1 MESGE
6 MNTEI
11 LGVALQIVLLIVISY
26 PLGKYIAKVY
36 KGEKT
41 WSDFMKPV
49 ERLIYKVAGVNPEEE
64 MNWKQF
70 LKALL
75 ILNAFWFVW
84 GMVLLCTQQWLP
96 LNPDG
101 NANQTPDL
109 AFNTCI
115 SFMVNCNLQHY
126 SGESGLTYF
135 TQLFVIMLFQFITA
149 ATGMAAMAGIM
160 KSMAAKTTKTI
171 GNFWH
176 YLVISCTR
184 ILFPMSL
191 IVGFILIIQGTP
203 MGFDSKMTIPT
214 LEGAEQTVSQGPTA
228 AIVPIK
234 QLGTNGGGYFGVN
247 SSHPLENP
255 TYLTNIVECWSILI
269 IPMALVFALGF
280 YLKRKK
286 LGYVIYGVMLFA
298 YLLGVF
304 CNVHYEMAG
313 NPKIDE
319 MGIDQSC
326 GAMEGKETR
335 LGPGA
340 TALWSVT
347 TTVTSNGS
355 VNGMHDSTMPL
366 SGMVEMLN
374 MQINTWFGGVG
385 VGWMNYFTFII
396 IAVFI
401 SGLMVGRTPEFLCHK
416 VEAREMKVASI
427 VALLHPFVI
436 LVGTALAAYLYVHA
450 PAFVENEGGW
460 LNNPGFHGLS
470 EMLYEFTSVA
480 ANNGSGF
487 EGLGD
492 NTWFWNYSCGIVL
505 ILSRFIPIVGQVAI
519 AGLLASKKYIPE
531 SAGTLKTDTVTFSV
545 MTFAVIFIVAALSFF
560 PVHALSTIAEHFSL

>member
-1 MESGE
+1 
-6 MNTEI
+6 MNTELI
-11 LGVALQIVLLIVISY
+11 GSIAQIVLMVVLAY
-26 PLGKYIAKVY
+26 PLGMYIAKVY

-41 WSDFMKPV
+41 WLDFMAPV
-49 ERLIYKVAGVNPEEE
+49 EKWIYKLCGINPNEE
-64 MNWKQF
+64 MNWKSF

-75 ILNAFWFVW
+75 TINVFWFFW
-84 GMVLLCTQQWLP
+84 GMVLLCTQKYLP

-101 NANQTPDL
+101 NASQSPDL

-149 ATGMAAMAGIM
+149 ATGMAALAGVFKAMAT
-160 KSMAAKTTKTI
+160 KTTNTI
-171 GNFWH
+171 GNFWN
-176 YLVISCTR
+176 YLVKSCTR
-184 ILFPMSL
+184 ILLPMSL
-191 IVGFILIIQGTP
+191 IVGFILILQGVP
-203 MGFDSKMTIPT
+203 MGFDGKMAVTT
-214 LEGAEQTVSQGPTA
+214 MEGTEQLVSQGPTA

-255 TYLTNIVECWSILI
+255 TYLSNMVECWAILI
-269 IPMALVFALGF
+269 LPMAMVFALGF

-286 LGYVIYGVMLFA
+286 LGYTIFGVMLFA
-298 YLLGVF
+298 YLASVAI
-304 CNVHYEMAG
+304 NTYYEMNG
-313 NPKIDE
+313 NPRITE
-319 MGIDQSC
+319 MGIDQTC

-335 LGPGA
+335 LGPAA
-340 TALWSVT
+340 TALWSCT

-366 SGMVEMLN
+366 SGMMEMLN

-385 VGWMNYFTFII
+385 VGFMNYYAFLI

-401 SGLMVGRTPEFLCHK
+401 SGLMVGRTPEFLGKK
-416 VEAREMKVASI
+416 VEAREMKIATI
-427 VALLHPFVI
+427 VALAHPFVI
-436 LVGTALAAYLYVHA
+436 LIFTAISSYIYVNH
-450 PAFVENEGGW
+450 PAFVESEGGW

-470 EMLYEFTSVA
+470 EMLYEYTSA
-480 ANNGSGF
+480 SANNGSGF

-492 NTWFWNYSCGIVL
+492 NTWFWNFTTGLAL
-505 ILSRFIPIVGQVAI
+505 IISRYLPIVGQVAI
-519 AGLLASKKYIPE
+519 AGLLAQKKFIPE
-531 SAGTLKTDTVTFSV
+531 SAGTLKTDTVTFGV
-545 MTFAVIFIVAALSFF
+545 MTFCVIFIVAALSFF
-560 PVHALSTIAEHFSL
+560 PALTLGPIAEYFSIY

>member
-1 MESGE
+1 

-11 LGVALQIVLLIVISY
+11 LGVALQVILMVVLAY

-36 KGEKT
+36 KGQKT

-49 ERLIYKVAGVNPEEE
+49 ERLIFKVSGINPQEE

-84 GMVLLCTQQWLP
+84 GMVLLVTQHWLP

-101 NANQTPDL
+101 NGPQSPDQ

-160 KSMAAKTTKTI
+160 KSISAKTTKTI
-171 GNFWH
+171 GNFWNF
-176 YLVISCTR
+176 LVLSSTR
-184 ILFPMSL
+184 ILLPLSL
-191 IVGFILIIQGTP
+191 IVGFILILQGTP
-203 MGFDSKMTIPT
+203 MGFDGKMEVTT
-214 LEGAEQTVSQGPTA
+214 LEGQEQLVSQGPAA

-255 TYLTNIVECWSILI
+255 TYLSNMVECWSILI
-269 IPMALVFALGF
+269 IPMAMVFALGF
-280 YLKRKK
+280 YSNRKK
-286 LGYVIYGVMLFA
+286 LAYCIFGVMLFA
-298 YLLGVF
+298 YLAGVGI
-304 CNVHYEMAG
+304 NVYQEMNG
-313 NPKIDE
+313 NPRIDE
-319 MGIDQSC
+319 LGIAQDG
-326 GAMEGKETR
+326 GAMEGKEVR
-335 LGPGA
+335 LGSAA
-340 TALWSVT
+340 TALWSIT

-366 SGMVEMLN
+366 SGMMEMLN

-385 VGWMNYFTFII
+385 VGWMNYYTFII

-401 SGLMVGRTPEFLCHK
+401 SGLMVGRTPEFLGKK
-416 VEAREMKVASI
+416 VEAREMKIATV

-436 LVGTALAAYLYVHA
+436 LVGTALSTYLFAHH
-450 PAFVENEGGW
+450 PDFVASEGGW

-470 EMLYEFTSVA
+470 EQLYEFTSCA

-492 NTWFWNYSCGIVL
+492 NTYFWNYSCGWVL

-519 AGLLASKKYIPE
+519 GGLLAQEKFIPE
-531 SAGTLKTDTVTFSV
+531 SAGTLKTDTVTFAV

>member
-1 MESGE
+1 
-6 MNTEI
+6 MNTELI
-11 LGVALQIVLLIVISY
+11 GSIAQIVLMVVLAY
-26 PLGKYIAKVY
+26 PLGMYIAKVY

-41 WSDFMKPV
+41 WLDFMAPV
-49 ERLIYKVAGVNPEEE
+49 EKWIYKLCGINPDEE
-64 MNWKQF
+64 MNWKSF

-75 ILNAFWFVW
+75 TINVFWFFW
-84 GMVLLCTQQWLP
+84 GMVLLCTQKYLP

-101 NANQTPDL
+101 NASQSPDL

-149 ATGMAAMAGIM
+149 ATGMAALAGVFKAMAT
-160 KSMAAKTTKTI
+160 KTTNTI
-171 GNFWH
+171 GNFWN
-176 YLVISCTR
+176 YLVKSCTR
-184 ILFPMSL
+184 ILLPMSL
-191 IVGFILIIQGTP
+191 IVGFILILQGVP
-203 MGFDSKMTIPT
+203 MGFDGKMAVTT
-214 LEGAEQTVSQGPTA
+214 MEGTEQLVSQGPTA

-255 TYLTNIVECWSILI
+255 TYLSNMVECWAILI
-269 IPMALVFALGF
+269 LPIAMVFALGF

-286 LGYVIYGVMLFA
+286 LGYTIFGVMLFA
-298 YLLGVF
+298 YLASVAI
-304 CNVHYEMAG
+304 NTYYEMNG
-313 NPKIDE
+313 NPRITE
-319 MGIDQSC
+319 MGIDQTC

-335 LGPGA
+335 LGPAA
-340 TALWSVT
+340 TALWSCT

-366 SGMVEMLN
+366 SGMMEMLN

-385 VGWMNYFTFII
+385 VGFMNYYAFLI

-401 SGLMVGRTPEFLCHK
+401 SGLMVGRTPEFLGKK
-416 VEAREMKVASI
+416 VEAREMKIATI
-427 VALLHPFVI
+427 VALAHPFVI
-436 LVGTALAAYLYVHA
+436 LIFTAISSYIYVNH
-450 PAFVENEGGW
+450 PAFVESEGGW

-470 EMLYEFTSVA
+470 EMLYEYTSA
-480 ANNGSGF
+480 SANNGSGF

-492 NTWFWNYSCGIVL
+492 NTWFWNFTTGLAL
-505 ILSRFIPIVGQVAI
+505 IISRYLPIVGQVAI
-519 AGLLASKKYIPE
+519 VGLLAQKKFIPE
-531 SAGTLKTDTVTFSV
+531 SAGTLKTDTVTFGV
-545 MTFAVIFIVAALSFF
+545 MTFCVIFIVAALSFF
-560 PVHALSTIAEHFSL
+560 PALTLGPIAEYFSIY

>member
-1 MESGE
+1 
-6 MNTEI
+6 MNTELI
-11 LGVALQIVLLIVISY
+11 GSIAQIVLMVVLAY
-26 PLGKYIAKVY
+26 PLGMYIAKVY

-41 WSDFMKPV
+41 WLDFMAPV
-49 ERLIYKVAGVNPEEE
+49 EKWIYKLCGINPNEE
-64 MNWKQF
+64 MNWKSF

-75 ILNAFWFVW
+75 TINVFWFFW
-84 GMVLLCTQQWLP
+84 GMVLLCTQKYLP

-101 NANQTPDL
+101 NASQSPDL

-149 ATGMAAMAGIM
+149 ATGMAALAGVF
-160 KSMAAKTTKTI
+160 KAMAAKTTNTI
-171 GNFWH
+171 GNFWN
-176 YLVISCTR
+176 YLVKSCTR
-184 ILFPMSL
+184 ILLPMSL
-191 IVGFILIIQGTP
+191 IVGFILILQGVP
-203 MGFDSKMTIPT
+203 MGFDGKMAVMTM
-214 LEGAEQTVSQGPTA
+214 EGTEQLVSQGPTA

-255 TYLTNIVECWSILI
+255 TYLSNMVECWAILI
-269 IPMALVFALGF
+269 LPMAMVFALGF

-286 LGYVIYGVMLFA
+286 LGYTIFGVMLFA
-298 YLLGVF
+298 YLASVAI
-304 CNVHYEMAG
+304 NTYYEMNG
-313 NPKIDE
+313 NPRITE
-319 MGIDQSC
+319 MGIDQTC

-335 LGPGA
+335 LGPAA
-340 TALWSVT
+340 TALWSCT

-366 SGMVEMLN
+366 SGMMEMLN

-385 VGWMNYFTFII
+385 VGFMNYYAFLI

-401 SGLMVGRTPEFLCHK
+401 SGLMVGRTPEFLGKK
-416 VEAREMKVASI
+416 VEAREMKIATI
-427 VALLHPFVI
+427 VALAHPFVI
-436 LVGTALAAYLYVHA
+436 LIFTAISSYIYVNH
-450 PAFVENEGGW
+450 PAFVESEGGW

-470 EMLYEFTSVA
+470 EMLYEYTSA
-480 ANNGSGF
+480 SANNGSGF

-492 NTWFWNYSCGIVL
+492 NTWFWNFTTGLAL
-505 ILSRFIPIVGQVAI
+505 IISRYLPIVGQVAI
-519 AGLLASKKYIPE
+519 AGLLAQKKFIPE
-531 SAGTLKTDTVTFSV
+531 SAGTLKTDTVTFGV
-545 MTFAVIFIVAALSFF
+545 MTFCVIFIVAALSFF
-560 PVHALSTIAEHFSL
+560 PALTLGPIAEYFSIY

>member
-1 MESGE
+1 

-11 LGVALQIVLLIVISY
+11 LGVILQIVLMVGLAF

-36 KGEKT
+36 KGERT
-41 WSDFMKPV
+41 WLDFLKPV
-49 ERLIYKVAGVNPEEE
+49 ERWMYRLSGVNPDEE
-64 MNWKQF
+64 MDWKKF
-70 LKALL
+70 LRALL
-75 ILNAFWFVW
+75 VVNMFWFVW
-84 GMVLLCTQQWLP
+84 GMVLLVAQGVLP

-101 NANQTPDL
+101 NIGQTCHQ

-160 KSMAAKTTKTI
+160 KALAAKTTQTV
-171 GNFWH
+171 GNFWR
-176 YLVISCTR
+176 YLMLSTTR
-184 ILFPMSL
+184 ILLPLSLVVGMIL
-191 IVGFILIIQGTP
+191 IVEGTP
-203 MGFDSKMTIPT
+203 MGFDGKMELTT
-214 LEGAEQTVSQGPTA
+214 LEGQKQEVSQGPTA

-255 TYLTNIVECWSILI
+255 SYLTNIVECWSILI
-269 IPMALVFALGF
+269 IPMALAFAFGF
-280 YLKRKK
+280 YLKRRK
-286 LGYVIYGVMLFA
+286 LGYSIFGVMLFA
-298 YLLGVF
+298 FLIGVAI
-304 CNVHYEMAG
+304 NVGQEMQG
-313 NPKIDE
+313 NPRIDA
-319 MGIDQSC
+319 MGIAQDG
-326 GAMEGKETR
+326 GAMEGKEVR
-335 LGPGA
+335 LGSAAG
-340 TALWSVT
+340 ALWSVA

-355 VNGMHDSTMPL
+355 VNSMHDSTMPL
-366 SGMVEMLN
+366 SGMIEMLN

-401 SGLMVGRTPEFLCHK
+401 SGLMVGRTPEFLGHK
-416 VEAREMKVASI
+416 VEAREMKIASI
-427 VALLHPFVI
+427 VALLHPFII
-436 LVGTALAAYLYVHA
+436 LVGTALAAYLFAHA
-450 PAFVENEGGW
+450 PQFVASEGGW
-460 LNNPGFHGLS
+460 LNNPGYHGLS
-470 EMLYEFTSVA
+470 EMLYEYTSSA

-505 ILSRFIPIVGQVAI
+505 ILGRFVPIVGQVAI
-519 AGLLASKKYIPE
+519 AGLLAKKKYIHE
-531 SAGTLKTDTVTFSV
+531 SAGTLKTDTVTFGV

-560 PVHALSTIAEHFSL
+560 PVHALSTIAEHLTL

>member
-1 MESGE
+1 

-11 LGVALQIVLLIVISY
+11 LGVILQIVLMVALAY

-36 KGEKT
+36 KGQKT

-49 ERLIYKVAGVNPEEE
+49 ERLIFKVSGINPQEE

-84 GMVLLCTQQWLP
+84 GMVLLVTQHWLP

-101 NANQTPDL
+101 NGAQTPDQ

-160 KSMAAKTTKTI
+160 KSISVKTTKTI
-171 GNFWH
+171 GNFWNF
-176 YLVISCTR
+176 LVLSSTR
-184 ILFPMSL
+184 ILLPLSL
-191 IVGFILIIQGTP
+191 IVGFILILQGTP
-203 MGFDSKMTIPT
+203 MGFDGKMEVTT
-214 LEGAEQTVSQGPTA
+214 LEGQEQLVSQGPVA

-255 TYLTNIVECWSILI
+255 TYLSNMVECWSILI
-269 IPMALVFALGF
+269 IPMAMVFALGF
-280 YLKRKK
+280 YSNRKK
-286 LGYVIYGVMLFA
+286 LAYSIFGVMLFA
-298 YLLGVF
+298 YLAGVGI
-304 CNVHYEMAG
+304 NVYQEMNG
-313 NPKIDE
+313 NPRIDE
-319 MGIDQSC
+319 LGIAQDG
-326 GAMEGKETR
+326 GAMEGKEVR
-335 LGPGA
+335 LGAAA
-340 TALWSVT
+340 TALWSIT

-366 SGMVEMLN
+366 SGLMEMLN

-385 VGWMNYFTFII
+385 VGWMNYYTFII

-401 SGLMVGRTPEFLCHK
+401 SGLMVGRTPEFLGKK
-416 VEAREMKVASI
+416 VEAREMKIATV

-436 LVGTALAAYLYVHA
+436 LVGTALSTYLFAHH
-450 PAFVENEGGW
+450 PDFVASEGGW

-470 EMLYEFTSVA
+470 EQLYEFTSCA

-492 NTWFWNYSCGIVL
+492 NTYFWNYACGWVL
-505 ILSRFIPIVGQVAI
+505 ILSRFIPIIGQVAI
-519 AGLLASKKYIPE
+519 AGLLAQKKFIPE
-531 SAGTLKTDTVTFSV
+531 SAGTLKTDTVTFAV

>member
-1 MESGE
+1 
-6 MNTEI
+6 MNTELLGSIAQIMLMII
-11 LGVALQIVLLIVISY
+11 LAW

-41 WSDFMKPV
+41 CLDFMAPV
-49 ERLIYKVAGVNPEEE
+49 ERFIFKLCGIDPTVE
-64 MNWKQF
+64 MGWKSF

-75 ILNAFWFVW
+75 TVNLFWFFW
-84 GMVLLCTQQWLP
+84 GILLLYLQQYLP

-101 NANQTPDL
+101 NAGQSSHL
-109 AFNTCI
+109 SFNTCI

-149 ATGMAAMAGIM
+149 ATGMAALAGVFKAM
-160 KSMAAKTTKTI
+160 GEKTTQTI
-171 GNFWH
+171 GNFWN
-176 YLVISCTR
+176 LLMKSTTR
-184 ILFPMSL
+184 ILLPLSL
-191 IVGFILIIQGTP
+191 IVGFILILEGTP
-203 MGFDSKMTIPT
+203 MGFDGKMKLTT
-214 LEGAEQTVSQGPTA
+214 LEGQEQLVSQGPAA
-228 AIVPIK
+228 AIIPIK

-247 SSHPLENP
+247 SAHPLENP
-255 TYLTNIVECWSILI
+255 TYLTNMVECISILLL
-269 IPMALVFALGF
+269 PMAMVFALGF

-286 LGYVIYGVMLFA
+286 LACSIFGVMLFA
-298 YLLGVF
+298 YLTGVGI
-304 CNVHYEMAG
+304 NTYYETQG
-313 NPKIDE
+313 NPMIAA
-319 MGIDQSC
+319 MGIDQSA

-335 LGPGA
+335 LGAAA
-340 TALWSVT
+340 TALWSAT

-385 VGWMNYFTFII
+385 VGFLNYYAFLI

-401 SGLMVGRTPEFLCHK
+401 SGLMVGRTPEFLGKK
-416 VEAREMKVASI
+416 VEAREMKIATI
-427 VALLHPFVI
+427 VALAHPFVI
-436 LVGTALAAYLYVHA
+436 LIFTAISSYIYVHH
-450 PAFVENEGGW
+450 PAFVESEGGW

-470 EMLYEFTSVA
+470 EMLYEYTSSS

-492 NTWFWNYSCGIVL
+492 NTWFWNFTTGLAL
-505 ILSRFIPIVGQVAI
+505 IISRYLPIIGQVAI
-519 AGLLASKKYIPE
+519 AGLLAQKKFIPE
-531 SAGTLKTDTVTFSV
+531 SAGTLKTDTATFAM
-545 MTFAVIFIVAALSFF
+545 MTFCVIFIVAALSFF
-560 PVHALSTIAEHFSL
+560 PALTLGPIAEYFSIY

>member
-1 MESGE
+1 

-11 LGVALQIVLLIVISY
+11 LGVALQVILMVALAY

-36 KGEKT
+36 KGQKT

-49 ERLIYKVAGVNPEEE
+49 ERLIFKVSGINPQEE

-84 GMVLLCTQQWLP
+84 GMVLLVTQHWLP

-101 NANQTPDL
+101 NGPQSPDQ

-149 ATGMAAMAGIM
+149 ATGMAAMAGVM
-160 KSMAAKTTKTI
+160 KSISVKTTKTI
-171 GNFWH
+171 GNFWNF
-176 YLVISCTR
+176 LVLSSTR
-184 ILFPMSL
+184 ILLPLSL
-191 IVGFILIIQGTP
+191 IVGFILILQGTP
-203 MGFDSKMTIPT
+203 MGFDGKMEVTT
-214 LEGAEQTVSQGPTA
+214 LEGQEQLVSQGPAA

-255 TYLTNIVECWSILI
+255 TYLSNMVECWSILI
-269 IPMALVFALGF
+269 IPMAMVFALGF
-280 YLKRKK
+280 YSNRKK
-286 LGYVIYGVMLFA
+286 LAYSIFGVMLFA
-298 YLLGVF
+298 YLAGVGI
-304 CNVHYEMAG
+304 NVYQEMNG
-313 NPKIDE
+313 NPRIDE
-319 MGIDQSC
+319 LGIAQDG
-326 GAMEGKETR
+326 GAMEGKEVR
-335 LGPGA
+335 LGSAA
-340 TALWSVT
+340 TALWSIT

-366 SGMVEMLN
+366 SGLMEMLN

-385 VGWMNYFTFII
+385 VGWMNYYTFII

-401 SGLMVGRTPEFLCHK
+401 SGLMVGRTPEFLGKK
-416 VEAREMKVASI
+416 VEAREMKIATV

-436 LVGTALAAYLYVHA
+436 LVGTALSTYLFAHH
-450 PAFVENEGGW
+450 PDFVASEGGW

-470 EMLYEFTSVA
+470 EQLYEFTSCA

-492 NTWFWNYSCGIVL
+492 NTYFWNYSCGWVL

-519 AGLLASKKYIPE
+519 AGLLAQKKFIPE
-531 SAGTLKTDTVTFSV
+531 SAGTLKTDTVTFAV

-560 PVHALSTIAEHFSL
+560 PVHALGTIAEHFSL

>member
-1 MESGE
+1 

-11 LGVALQIVLLIVISY
+11 LGVIVQVVLMVAISY
-26 PLGKYIAKVY
+26 PLGKYIAKVF

-41 WSDFMKPV
+41 RMDFMKPI
-49 ERLIYKVAGVNPEEE
+49 ERWIFKLSGIHPEKE

-75 ILNAFWFVW
+75 TVNLCWFLW
-84 GMVLLCTQQWLP
+84 GMLLLVLQGILP

-101 NANQTPDL
+101 NPGQTAHQ

-149 ATGMAAMAGIM
+149 ACGMAAMAGIM
-160 KSMAAKTTKTI
+160 KALAAKTTRTI
-171 GNFWH
+171 GNFWN
-176 YLVISCTR
+176 YLVLSCTR
-184 ILFPMSL
+184 ILLPLSL
-191 IVGFILIIQGTP
+191 IVGFILILQGTP
-203 MGFDSKMTIPT
+203 MGFEGKMEVTT
-214 LEGAEQTVSQGPTA
+214 LEGTTQLVSQGPTA

-255 TYLTNIVECWSILI
+255 TYLTNMVECIAILI
-269 IPMALVFALGF
+269 IPMAMVLAFGF
-280 YLKRKK
+280 YLRRRK
-286 LGYVIYGVMLFA
+286 LGYCIYGVMLVA
-298 YLLGVF
+298 YLIGVGI
-304 CNVHYEMAG
+304 NVSQEMGG
-313 NPKIDE
+313 NPRIDE
-319 MGIDQSC
+319 MGVAQGN
-326 GAMEGKETR
+326 GAMEGKEVR
-335 LGPGA
+335 LGAGA

-366 SGMVEMLN
+366 SGMIQMLN

-401 SGLMVGRTPEFLCHK
+401 SGLMVGRTPEFLGKK
-416 VEAREMKVASI
+416 VEAREMKIASI
-427 VALLHPFVI
+427 VALLHPFII
-436 LVGTALAAYLYVHA
+436 LAGTGLAAYLFVHA
-450 PAFVENEGGW
+450 PGFVTGEGGW
-460 LNNPGFHGLS
+460 LNNPGYHGLG
-470 EMLYEFTSVA
+470 EMLYEYTSSA

-492 NTWFWNYSCGIVL
+492 NTWFWNFSCGLVL
-505 ILSRFIPIVGQVAI
+505 ILGRFLPIVGQVAI
-519 AGLLASKKYIPE
+519 AGLLAQKKFIPE

-560 PVHALSTIAEHFSL
+560 PVQALSTIAEHLSL

>member
-1 MESGE
+1 

-11 LGVALQIVLLIVISY
+11 LGVALQVILMVVLAY

-36 KGEKT
+36 KGQKT

-49 ERLIYKVAGVNPEEE
+49 ERLIFKVSGINPQEE

-84 GMVLLCTQQWLP
+84 GMVLLVTQHWLP

-101 NANQTPDL
+101 NGPQSPDQ

-160 KSMAAKTTKTI
+160 KSISAKTTKTI
-171 GNFWH
+171 GNFWNF
-176 YLVISCTR
+176 LVLSSTR
-184 ILFPMSL
+184 ILLPLSL
-191 IVGFILIIQGTP
+191 IVGFILILQGTP
-203 MGFDSKMTIPT
+203 MGFDGKMEVTT
-214 LEGAEQTVSQGPTA
+214 LEGQEQLVSQGPAA

-255 TYLTNIVECWSILI
+255 TYLSNMVECWSILI
-269 IPMALVFALGF
+269 IPMAMVFALGF
-280 YLKRKK
+280 YSNRKK
-286 LGYVIYGVMLFA
+286 LAYCIFGVMLFA
-298 YLLGVF
+298 YLAGVGI
-304 CNVHYEMAG
+304 NVYQEMNG
-313 NPKIDE
+313 NPRIDE
-319 MGIDQSC
+319 LGIAQDG
-326 GAMEGKETR
+326 GAMEGKEVR
-335 LGPGA
+335 LGSAA
-340 TALWSVT
+340 TALWSIT

-366 SGMVEMLN
+366 SGMMEMLN
-374 MQINTWFGGVG
+374 MQSNTWFGGVG
-385 VGWMNYFTFII
+385 VGWMNYYTFII

-401 SGLMVGRTPEFLCHK
+401 SGLMVGRTPEFLGKK
-416 VEAREMKVASI
+416 VEAREMKIATV

-436 LVGTALAAYLYVHA
+436 LVGTALSTYLFAHH
-450 PAFVENEGGW
+450 PDFVASEGGW

-470 EMLYEFTSVA
+470 EQLYEFTSCA

-492 NTWFWNYSCGIVL
+492 NTYFWNYSCGWVL

-519 AGLLASKKYIPE
+519 AGLLAQKKFIPE
-531 SAGTLKTDTVTFSV
+531 SAGTLKTDTVTFAV